1 MGECTSKPKKKEDR
15 KIEREF
21 TVDTASFVKVKKEN
35 IRDNYEMKNKISEGA
50 FGVVYLANHKSS
62 KSQRAVKMIP
72 ITCSDQNSIKDL
84 LQEVGILKQMDN
96 PYIIK
101 IYEVYQ
107 SDTNLSIVTEY
118 CSGGELYS
126 RIVESGGFSENLA
139 ARYMHQIASAVNYL
153 HSNNIVHRDLKPE
166 NLLFE
171 TQDPESRLKLID
183 FGTCK
188 HFSKNSKLV
197 ERIGSAYYIA
207 PEVISSNYTEKC
219 DVWSMGVI
227 LFIMLCGSPP
237 FGGRNNGEILSNIL
251 MREPRMDPKKW
262 KNVSEEAVELV
273 KAMLNKQ
280 VPQRITAAEV
290 VNSKWIQK
298 YLNSEVP
305 CKKLA
310 SRSFKNLAKFNTSSK
325 LHKATLSYIVSQ
337 MMSTEEL
344 SSLRD
349 LFSSLDKNGDGLLSA
364 EELKEGASR
373 FSVEFAENI
382 EKIINKVDEDK
393 NGHINYTEFLVA
405 ATNWQKEL
413 SRERLQAA
421 FEVFDKDKSG
431 GISVEELV
439 ETLGGGRGQDH
450 VFIEMV
456 KQADTNKDGQIDLEE
471 FIAFMEKIKNSDEN

>member
-1 MGECTSKPKKKEDR
+1 MGECTSKPKKKDER
-15 KIEREF
+15 KPVRDY
-21 TVDTASFVKVKKEN
+21 TVDQSSFVKVKREN
-35 IRDNYEMKNKISEGA
+35 IRNYYEMKNKISEGA
-50 FGVVYLANHKSS
+50 FGVVYLATHKTS

-72 ITCSDQNSIKDL
+72 ITSSDQNSVNDL
-84 LQEVGILKQMDN
+84 LEEVGILKKMDN

-107 SDTNLSIVTEY
+107 SESNLSIVTEY

-139 ARYMHQIASAVNYL
+139 ARYMHQLASAVNYL
-153 HSNNIVHRDLKPE
+153 HSSNIVHRDLKPE

-171 TQDPESRLKLID
+171 SQDPESRLKLID

-188 HFSKNSKLV
+188 HFTKNSKLV

-207 PEVISSNYTEKC
+207 PEVISGNYTEKC

-251 MREPRMDPKKW
+251 MKEPRMDPKKW
-262 KNVSEEAVELV
+262 KNVSQEAVELV

-280 VPQRITAAEV
+280 VPLRITAAEV

-298 YLNSEVP
+298 FLNSEMP
-305 CKKLA
+305 SKKLA
-310 SRSFKNLAKFNTSSK
+310 GRSLKNLAKFNTSSK

-349 LFSSLDKNGDGLLSA
+349 LFSSLDKNGDGLLSH

-373 FSVEFAENI
+373 FSVEFSENI
-382 EKIINKVDEDK
+382 EKIINKVDEDQ

-439 ETLGGGRGQDH
+439 EALGGGRGQDH

-456 KQADTNKDGQIDLEE
+456 KQADTNNDGQIDLEE
-471 FIAFMEKIKNSDEN
+471 FIAFMEQIKENDGN